1 MEPITLELSKRDL
14 ILLENALQK
23 DEAFKII
30 RGYLETIDPVE
41 REEVESVYLNFE
53 RTIQS
58 KEQESRIEK
67 HKFNMYFLLVEH
79 GLIEDK
85 KVFKKHVLNKSK
97 NRKQSRLKTEAR
109 IKRLN
114 RYRELTGEIET
125 LHNRLHS
132 LELELKNYD
141 SVTVTTYKS
150 EKVNTSKSNYNFGSF
165 KISSEIDAVK
175 DIIHKKVIKWE
186 EERNYLNDIFEQIED
201 VKVQQVFYHRYLNGY
216 SMDEISIEVNKS
228 KVWCSKKHSEYIKNL
243 QL

>member
-1 MEPITLELSKRDL
+1 M
-14 ILLENALQK
+14 
-23 DEAFKII
+23 
-30 RGYLETIDPVE
+30 YL
-41 REEVESVYLNFE
+41 
-53 RTIQS
+53 
-58 KEQESRIEK
+58 
-67 HKFNMYFLLVEH
+67 LLVEH

-114 RYRELTGEIET
+114 RYRELTEEIET

-165 KISSEIDAVK
+165 KISSEIETIK
-175 DIIHKKVIKWE
+175 NIISKKVVKWE
-186 EERNYLNDIFEQIED
+186 EERDYLNDIFEKIED
-201 VKVQQVFYHRYLNGY
+201 VKVQQVFYLRYLNGY

-228 KVWCSKKHSEYIKNL
+228 KVWCSKKHSEYIKTM

>member
-1 MEPITLELSKRDL
+1 MQPITLELSKRDL
-14 ILLENALQK
+14 ILLENALGK

-30 RGYLETIDPVE
+30 REYLETIDPVE

-58 KEQESRIEK
+58 KEQEARIEK
-67 HKFNMYFLLVEH
+67 HKFNMYLLLVEH

-114 RYRELTGEIET
+114 RYRELTEEIET

-165 KISSEIDAVK
+165 KISSEIETIK
-175 DIIHKKVIKWE
+175 NMISKKVVKWE
-186 EERNYLNDIFEQIED
+186 EEGDYLNDIFEKIED
-201 VKVQQVFYHRYLNGY
+201 VKVQQVFYLRYLNGY

-228 KVWCSKKHSEYIKNL
+228 KVWCSKKHSEYIKTM

>member
-58 KEQESRIEK
+58 KEQESRIKK
-67 HKFNMYFLLVEH
+67 HKFNMYLLLVEH
-79 GLIEDK
+79 GLIEDR
-85 KVFKKHVLNKSK
+85 KVLKKHVLSKSK

-114 RYRELTGEIET
+114 RYRELTEEIET

-165 KISSEIDAVK
+165 KISSEIDVVK

-186 EERNYLNDIFEQIED
+186 EERNYLNDTFEQIED
-201 VKVQQVFYHRYLNGY
+201 VKVQQVFYLRYLNGY

-228 KVWCSKKHSEYIKNL
+228 KVWCSKKHSEYIKTM